1 MSTEYVGLT
10 LDGHGRPSRKALLAA
25 LDEYYH
31 LDNLV
36 RMLPFGAAYNRTL
49 SQRNELGQRI
59 SIAMAELWVHRA

>member
-1 MSTEYVGLT
+1 MRRWT
-10 LDGHGRPSRKALLAA
+10 
-25 LDEYYH
+25 EYYH

-36 RMLPFGAAYNRTL
+36 RMMPFGAAYNRTL